1 MPAVAAGK
9 REGGEEAR
17 HAVIG
22 DGEILPAGFLTERA
36 GEPALSDAAGA
47 GDQEIVALTDPVA
60 AGELEEQRA
69 IETTDGAVVDVIDA
83 GGMAQPGG
91 AGAGLEALLPAQRH
105 FLFDDEREPFGMAEA
120 GGLWVGGEILE
131 ALGHAVEA
139 EVTQVIEGRMGEHAG
154 CLLQWK

>member
-1 MPAVAAGK
+1 
-9 REGGEEAR
+9 
-17 HAVIG
+17 
-22 DGEILPAGFLTERA
+22 
-36 GEPALSDAAGA
+36 
-47 GDQEIVALTDPVA
+47 VALTDPVA

-69 IETTDGAVVDVIDA
+69 IETADGAVVDVLDA

-139 EVTQVIEGRMGEHAG
+139 EVTQEIEGRMGEHAG